1 MLIEYGNTVALPD
14 WNLDEKEATG
24 YLRVYFVHE
33 GAVMYKSKDQSC
45 RLNAGKLYILPN
57 AVPYQT
63 MRIDGEKFVCTY
75 LHVNLKEI
83 LVNGLIELPIGED
96 SVLYYYVH
104 LLQSA
109 IREERIELLESAA
122 EQIEYFCRESE
133 YFEGFSEFLTA
144 VRNYIFG
151 HISDRITIEQLSAL
165 FHYHPNYF
173 IDVFKKE
180 TNCTPYQYILRIR
193 MQQALLFMRQNN
205 KLSDVALQ
213 VGYADSRSFTRAF
226 VRYYGMT
233 PYEYQN
239 SRKNVP

>member
-14 WNLDEKEATG
+14 WKLDEKEATG

-33 GAVMYKSKDQSC
+33 GAVMYKSKEQTC
-45 RLNAGKLYILPN
+45 RLSAGKLYILPN

-63 MRIDGEKFVCTY
+63 SRIDGVEFVCTY
-75 LHVNLKEI
+75 LHVNPKEI
-83 LVNGLIELPIGED
+83 LVKGLIELTVEED
-96 SVLYYYVH
+96 SVIYYYVH

-109 IREERIELLESAA
+109 IREERIDLLESAA
-122 EQIEYFCRESE
+122 EQIIYFCRDSE
-133 YFEGFSEFLTA
+133 YFEGFSEFLTV
-144 VRNYIFG
+144 VRDYIFG
-151 HISDRITIEQLSAL
+151 HISERITIEQLSSL

-193 MQQALLFMRQNN
+193 MQQALLIMRN
-205 KLSDVALQ
+205 SSRISEVAQQ

-233 PYEYQN
+233 PGEY
-239 SRKNVP
+239 